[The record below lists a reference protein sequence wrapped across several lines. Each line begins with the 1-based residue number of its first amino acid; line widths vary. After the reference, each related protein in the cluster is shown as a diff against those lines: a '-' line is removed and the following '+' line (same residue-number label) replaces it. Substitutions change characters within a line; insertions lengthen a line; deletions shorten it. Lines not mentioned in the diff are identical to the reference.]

1 MFSINL
7 LADTFS
13 SFYEILLPIGLILL
27 VSKFFQIVCKKIKFP
42 IVVGML
48 LSGVLL
54 AFIKLIPNQF
64 VFSPTV
70 MEGLEFLSKIGV
82 VLIMFEAGL
91 ETDTNQ
97 IKSCGVSSIIITVL
111 GVIFPMGLGFLV
123 SFLCFKDASIWTHL
137 FYGTILTATSVS
149 VTIAT
154 LKELGKLNSKVGTSI
169 VSAAIIDDIL
179 GVIILSVIVSLSSS
193 TSGGLDILWVILKTI
208 GFFAFSALMGFLVRF
223 IFRWIEKRHPHAQ
236 RLPIF
241 SLAVCFLF
249 AYIAEAVFSIADI
262 TGAFIAGL
270 ILSKLKNHEYIDRRA
285 EQASYMLFSPIFF
298 AMIPINN
305 MFSDSSSA
313 LDGKF
318 VLFGI
323 LFIIAGIIGKIL
335 GCGLGGLFSKYSIKD
350 SYRVG
355 LGMMARAEVCLV
367 CATKGIDAG
376 LVDSNIMFF
385 IIILILITSF
395 ITPLLLKLSYKNEI
409 ENSDTNLLKSDN

>member
-1 MFSINL
+1 
-7 LADTFS
+7 
-13 SFYEILLPIGLILL
+13 
-27 VSKFFQIVCKKIKFP
+27 
-42 IVVGML
+42 
-48 LSGVLL
+48 
-54 AFIKLIPNQF
+54 
-64 VFSPTV
+64 
-70 MEGLEFLSKIGV
+70 
-82 VLIMFEAGL
+82 
-91 ETDTNQ
+91 
-97 IKSCGVSSIIITVL
+97 
-111 GVIFPMGLGFLV
+111 MGLGFLV

-193 TSGGLDILWVILKTI
+193 SSGGLDILWVILKTV
-208 GFFAFSALMGFLVRF
+208 GFFAFSALMGFVIRL

-270 ILSKLKNHEYIDRRA
+270 ILSKLKNHDYIDRRA

-305 MFSDSSSA
+305 MFSDSASTI
-313 LDGKF
+313 DGKF

-323 LFIIAGIIGKIL
+323 LFIVAGIAGKLI
-335 GCGLGGLFSKYSIKD
+335 GCGLGGIFSKYSIKD

>member
-1 MFSINL
+1 M
-7 LADTFS
+7 
-13 SFYEILLPIGLILL
+13 
-27 VSKFFQIVCKKIKFP
+27 VSKFFQIVCRKIKFP

-97 IKSCGVSSIIITVL
+97 IKSCGVSSIIITLL

-123 SFLCFKDASIWTHL
+123 SFLFFKDASIWTHL

-193 TSGGLDILWVILKTI
+193 SSGGLDILWVILKTI
-208 GFFAFSALMGFLVRF
+208 GFFAFSALMGFLIRL

-270 ILSKLKNHEYIDRRA
+270 ILSKLKNHDYIDRRA

-305 MFSDSSSA
+305 MFSDSASTI
-313 LDGKF
+313 DGKF

-323 LFIIAGIIGKIL
+323 LFIVAGIAGKLI
-335 GCGLGGLFSKYSIKD
+335 GCGLGGIFSKYSIKD